1 MLKNKGITL
10 IALVVTIV
18 VLLILAGVSITAVF
32 GDNGIISGAQKA
44 KDKTDEAIEQE
55 QEDVGKLVNQLE
67 EFERESL
74 PDTVKEAIQKGTI
87 FTVNKQIKDEN
98 GKTMTVPKGFKVKEG
113 ELIENGVVIADS
125 EGNEFVWVPC
135 TVGEYKKHDYEVE
148 EIDDTS
154 NKADGENNDKGWNTR
169 SYRLYS
175 DWKDDEIDEEKN
187 KKSVEENKGFYIAR
201 YEAGVPSNADFYV
214 DESTSDKSYKDAN
227 SKDTTQTKTGENL
240 KPVSKAGNQCWNL
253 ISQTNAKEVSGRMY
267 SGETYGVRSQLIDG
281 TAWDTV
287 VTWMSKDNNYKD
299 IEKDSTSKGNY
310 ASSTNENKLE
320 VSNTLFAE
328 HLFKYKKEDSS
339 NVGWCIGKS
348 YQYGTFTSGY
358 TANWTDTNGDA
369 SSKYNSYSND
379 TNTYKYNH
387 YVEMATGASNNTK
400 LKNIYDMAG
409 NMYEWTTEY
418 GYHNEQIGGTKYAVL
433 RGGSFHYT
441 SDEGPVSFR
450 YGLFSADNAGFPSF
464 GFRVALYVK

>member
-32 GDNGIISGAQKA
+32 GENGIINGAQKA
-44 KDKTDEAIEQE
+44 KEKTDESIKQE

-67 EFERESL
+67 EFEREGL

-87 FTVNKQIKDEN
+87 FTVNKQIKDES
-98 GKTMTVPKGFKVKEG
+98 GKTMTVPKGFKVKEE
-113 ELIENGVVIADS
+113 ELIENGVVIADI
-125 EGNEFVWVPC
+125 EGNEFVWVSC
-135 TVGEYKKHDYEVE
+135 ENGEYKKYEYEVKQVNDSSY
-148 EIDDTS
+148 I
-154 NKADGENNDKGWNTR
+154 ADGENKDKGWYTR
-169 SYRLYS
+169 YYRAYS
-175 DWKDDEIDEEKN
+175 DWKDEVDETEN
-187 KKSVEENKGFYIAR
+187 KKSVQNNGGFYIAR

-287 VTWMSKDNNYKD
+287 VTWMSKEYEG
-299 IEKDSTSKGNY
+299 IEKDSTKYGNY
-310 ASSTNENKLE
+310 RNSTGENQIAE
-320 VSNTLFAE
+320 DSCLFAE
-328 HLFKYKKEDSS
+328 HLLKRGDDVS
-339 NVGWCIGKS
+339 NAWCIGKN
-348 YQYGTFTSGY
+348 YQYGIFISGY
-358 TANWTDTNGDA
+358 KVSYQFSEGEETNYNNYDSDT
-369 SSKYNSYSND
+369 KY
-379 TNTYKYNH
+379 TYDH
-387 YVEMATGASNNTK
+387 YVEMATGASNSTK

-418 GYHNEQIGGTKYAVL
+418 GYHDNQDSGTKYAVL
-433 RGGSFHYT
+433 RGGNFDVPGGSN
-441 SDEGPVSFR
+441 PVSIR
-450 YGLFSADNAGFPSF
+450 LGGYGVTYTNAPSF
-464 GFRVALYVK
+464 GFRVVLYVK